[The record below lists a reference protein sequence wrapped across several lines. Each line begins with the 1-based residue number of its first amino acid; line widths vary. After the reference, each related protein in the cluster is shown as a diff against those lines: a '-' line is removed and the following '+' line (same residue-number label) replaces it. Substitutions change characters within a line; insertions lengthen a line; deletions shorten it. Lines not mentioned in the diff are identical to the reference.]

1 MDYDIYYKEINGLN
15 IQLHCIVR
23 SHKKDPTIFF
33 QLYSIC
39 KKFKPSIIHTW
50 DSMTTF
56 YVLPIAK
63 YFNFKL
69 INGSIRNA
77 NPIKTLSFNWFLAK
91 LTFPYCDK
99 IISNSFAGLKQHRLS
114 RDKALCIHNGFNF
127 NRLAKL
133 KTIEEVKNN
142 LGIKKEKVVGMVAS
156 FYEKKDWVSFFKS
169 SKIILSKRDD
179 VVFIAIGNGPLLGK
193 MKSYVKGEIEGKII
207 FLSSYHPVEEIINI
221 FNIGILTT
229 DASHHKEGISNSI
242 MEYMALGKPVIATDC
257 GGNNELVV
265 HGHTGVLIKNK
276 SSTTLTRNIL
286 KFIDSP
292 SYSTKLGQLGRKRIK
307 ENFNIDTM
315 INNYKNLYEVF
326 LNA

>member
-1 MDYDIYYKEINGLN
+1 MKILYLINSLKPGGKERQLVELIKGLIKFEYIKIQIVVMDYDIYYKEINGLD

-99 IISNSFAGLKQHRLS
+99 IISNSYAGLKQHRLS

-133 KTIEEVKNN
+133 KTVEEVKNN
-142 LGIKKEKVVGMVAS
+142 LGIKKERVKSKQIFMFSDKHFVL
-156 FYEKKDWVSFFKS
+156 FNKDFTF
-169 SKIILSKRDD
+169 
-179 VVFIAIGNGPLLGK
+179 
-193 MKSYVKGEIEGKII
+193 
-207 FLSSYHPVEEIINI
+207 
-221 FNIGILTT
+221 
-229 DASHHKEGISNSI
+229 
-242 MEYMALGKPVIATDC
+242 
-257 GGNNELVV
+257 
-265 HGHTGVLIKNK
+265 
-276 SSTTLTRNIL
+276 
-286 KFIDSP
+286 
-292 SYSTKLGQLGRKRIK
+292 
-307 ENFNIDTM
+307 
-315 INNYKNLYEVF
+315 
-326 LNA
+326 